1 MAESAFCSSCG
12 KSVKARGFCPVCG
25 AKVAEAP
32 SVSRTCVGCGAEPET
47 PTDAFCAQCG
57 QQFPAL
63 AIRQCSCGSPL
74 ATDFKYCVVCGAAAV
89 PVAAPPMRSAPVP
102 RAQPVQTKP
111 KMSLLFAGGALLIVG
126 LVGLAIGGFRQMAGM
141 GLVGGYQS
149 SPKTLTDDKTD
160 VWKLAAEEEKKSDAE
175 LAAAVKAG
183 GEAK

>member
-1 MAESAFCSSCG
+1 MAESAFCWSCG
-12 KSVKARGFCPVCG
+12 KSVKARGFCPGCG
-25 AKVAEAP
+25 AKVGEAP

-47 PTDAFCAQCG
+47 PADAFCSQCG
-57 QQFPAL
+57 HQLPAL
-63 AIRQCSCGSPL
+63 AIRQCACGTPLSP
-74 ATDFKYCVVCGAAAV
+74 DFKFCVVCGA
-89 PVAAPPMRSAPVP
+89 PVGPVTAPPMPSAPAS
-102 RAQPVQTKP
+102 RAQPVRSKP
-111 KMSLLFAGGALLIVG
+111 RVSLLFAGGALLIIG